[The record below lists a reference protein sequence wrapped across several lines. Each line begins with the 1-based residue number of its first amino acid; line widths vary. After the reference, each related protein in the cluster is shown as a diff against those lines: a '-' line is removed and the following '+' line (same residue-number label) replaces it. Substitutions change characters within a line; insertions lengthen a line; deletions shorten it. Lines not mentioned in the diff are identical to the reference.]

1 MSRQT
6 NSRKKLLL
14 IAAAAIT
21 IIIIAAAIVTVL
33 LLKKPE
39 ENDESKR
46 SRSRRIKVIG
56 FSMEPAI
63 KDGDIIKIT
72 DDLSDLDC
80 GDIVVYN
87 NDKAYGLDN
96 DGEPVSIDI
105 EGNLH
110 KCTMIQRVIAKGGQ
124 TVDIR
129 DGKVWI
135 DGSVIDEPY
144 IADSDS
150 TIVMDGFDGQYP
162 ITIPKGYY
170 FVLGDNRRHSI
181 DSRSADAGLVKE
193 DQIIGRM
200 K

>member
-14 IAAAAIT
+14 IAASAIT

-39 ENDESKR
+39 ENAESKR
-46 SRSRRIKVIG
+46 IRSRRIKVIG

-63 KDGDIIKIT
+63 KDGDIIKVT

-80 GDIVVYN
+80 GNIVVYN
-87 NDKAYGLDN
+87 NDIAYSLDN

-110 KCTMIQRVIAKGGQ
+110 KCTMVQRVIAKGGQ

-144 IADSDS
+144 IDESDS

-162 ITIPKGYY
+162 ITIPEGYY

-181 DSRSADAGLVKE
+181 DSRSADVGLVKE
-193 DQIIGRM
+193 EQIIGRM

>member
-87 NDKAYGLDN
+87 NDKAWIYRHRKHGR
-96 DGEPVSIDI
+96 GHHQ
-105 EGNLH
+105 GH
-110 KCTMIQRVIAKGGQ
+110 QRKARQHRG
-124 TVDIR
+124 IR
-129 DGKVWI
+129 V
-135 DGSVIDEPY
+135 
-144 IADSDS
+144 
-150 TIVMDGFDGQYP
+150 
-162 ITIPKGYY
+162 
-170 FVLGDNRRHSI
+170 
-181 DSRSADAGLVKE
+181 
-193 DQIIGRM
+193 
-200 K
+200 